1 MTLLALRILHW
12 LGTKAIL
19 IALIV
24 AVLTSAAFIGNWL
37 KANRITGDHVATLQG
52 EATRLREAVNRG
64 EGAVAAAQRALDEVA
79 GERPHWL
86 WEPIRRVRWQLR
98 YEAARAAYRAAAAE
112 LADLR
117 EGLFIAV
124 VALQRARAQ
133 ISPAYA
139 GLIHA
144 FRQTRSLIFLVVLL
158 ALVGPPLWKLL
169 WYFVIAP
176 LAVRAAP
183 VRLVDPDG
191 VAGGAIRIGISEKS
205 AVVPLDPAESLIARM
220 DWVQQY
226 TPTAGKRTRFV
237 WKWDAPLISL
247 AAGLIEMTEWRTTR
261 PDAADRVV
269 LSSGFDP
276 DLFIC
281 RIDLTD
287 HPGLVLR
294 PRYVVAVTDGVTVRT
309 RWSLLSLHSWIA
321 GTLRYILFCG
331 SGSVLIYGYGGI
343 RPIDPDEGCRIEES
357 LVLGFEGAVDFSTA
371 RTETFWPYFRG
382 KTPLFDYRFDGAG
395 RVLSQQALP
404 DALRGAANPFRR
416 AVDAVLGGLGKLIGL

>member
-24 AVLTSAAFIGNWL
+24 AVLTAAAFIGNWV
-37 KANRITGDHVATLQG
+37 KANRITGDQVAALQG
-52 EATRLREAVNRG
+52 EVKWLREAVTRG
-64 EGAVAAAQRALDEVA
+64 EGAAAAAQRALAEIA
-79 GERPHWL
+79 GEKPHWL
-86 WEPIRRVRWQLR
+86 WEPVRRVRWQLR
-98 YEAARAAYRAAAAE
+98 YEAAQAAARAAAAE

-117 EGLFIAV
+117 ERLFLAV
-124 VALQRARAQ
+124 TTLQRARAQ

-144 FRQTRSLIFLVVLL
+144 FRQTRSLIILVVLL
-158 ALVGPPLWKLL
+158 ALAGPPLWKVL
-169 WYFVIAP
+169 WFFAIAP
-176 LAVRAAP
+176 LAGRAAP
-183 VRLVDPDG
+183 LRLAAP
-191 VAGGAIRIGISEKS
+191 AGATGGRIRIGAPEKS
-205 AVVPLDPAESLIARM
+205 CVLSLVPAAKLFARM
-220 DWVQQY
+220 GWVQQY
-226 TPTAGKRTRFV
+226 TPTAAKRTRFV

-247 AAGLIEMTEWRTTR
+247 AAGLVEMTEWGTWE
-261 PDAADRVV
+261 DGKDRVV
-269 LSSGFDP
+269 LSSGLDP
-276 DLFIC
+276 DQFVC

-309 RWSLLSLHSWIA
+309 RWNLLSLHSWIA
-321 GTLRYILFCG
+321 GTFRYILFCG

-343 RPIDPDEGCRIEES
+343 RPIEPGEGCRIEES

-382 KTPLFDYRFDGAG
+382 KTSLFDYRFDGAG
-395 RVLSQQALP
+395 WVLSQQALA